1 MGSTDNQ
8 GNRLSN
14 LPGERPS
21 FASVAPYD
29 EKPENLI
36 SKVEL
41 ATEQKKPMSLLE
53 KLQEENRRLKESDKV
68 KKNGGKGFERD
79 NFVKIN

>member
-1 MGSTDNQ
+1 MCIRDRGSTDPE

-29 EKPENLI
+29 DKPEVLI
-36 SKVEL
+36 SKVEKV
-41 ATEQKKPMSLLE
+41 AQKVENGPRLLE
-53 KLQEENRRLKESDKV
+53 TLTKQ
-68 KKNGGKGFERD
+68 
-79 NFVKIN
+79 